1 MFEPLASLRAS
12 GTSPEAVYP
21 AITLNIQNEVARVQS
36 RLVDV
41 VQDEHTVSIRRDE
54 RRDARDGWMARACV
68 RARKRV
74 PRGREY
80 QRKAT

>member
-1 MFEPLASLRAS
+1 MLTVPHEISRMFEPLASLRAS
-12 GTSPEAVYP
+12 GTSLEAVYP

-54 RRDARDGWMARACV
+54 RRDARDG
-68 RARKRV
+68 
-74 PRGREY
+74 
-80 QRKAT
+80 